1 MGKAERSLAF
11 NAVRIVKFGFPGL
24 DFSDPEG
31 KEVAQLDAFFE
42 SGESSD
48 RVRSTFSRSQRLPNP
63 KLLLEYGAGG
73 GTRQAVFP
81 PGAYSWWSLPVTWSV
96 AQAGPFTVSQGGV
109 AYYHGGFGATR
120 VRATLAGHLSA
131 EHALTANIIQV
142 EEDPRLADRWIAADA
157 SYWVRFRVRG
167 LADMAR
173 YQVAWAAQDRG
184 GQEPQVAWQAA
195 TTPFTRVGDA
205 EWVAENRFTVK
216 ASESSPPVRLLGNLS
231 AEVRGRGG
239 QAVLSYS
246 SRDLFLR
253 GREIVAFQLFAARG
267 KGPFEPAKDPTDLF
281 LPNDLTEA
289 KLLLAPYIAFRDG
302 RFYPLRTVDPTTTLE
317 VKLSDPSM
325 LRLSDV
331 LEVTPAGRSGSA
343 EVTGRIGG
351 ALEFGEGRTELVSPP
366 VRVNVHRLFLSTAE
380 ASGGRRV
387 YRLRVIG
394 PGESG
399 DYRAV
404 WIGEG
409 SARETPFRK
418 DAEGG
423 SVAELATTLRVEKVQ
438 VRRKGEATAELAAGR
453 WAVPQG
459 KIHLVAAEPP
469 VTTIKKATP
478 ADAGSLETLTECRER
493 ITAAMENLGLNPRAT
508 VDAYCRAEREQR
520 KQEIKAEREQQKAL
534 NRLTREL
541 GQRGEELV
549 VFGDTMRVGAAI
561 TGLPPEHWGNTYCQW
576 RLRLRGAE
584 ASPWALQLERDVTP
598 ILAVSPNEG
607 ACFNL
612 VSGIREG
619 FNPDVDVHVEL
630 VLRVSGGGVPTVE
643 SRWIGHAGR
652 FPEQRGR

>member
-1 MGKAERSLAF
+1 M
-11 NAVRIVKFGFPGL
+11 
-24 DFSDPEG
+24 
-31 KEVAQLDAFFE
+31 
-42 SGESSD
+42 
-48 RVRSTFSRSQRLPNP
+48 T
-63 KLLLEYGAGG
+63 
-73 GTRQAVFP
+73 
-81 PGAYSWWSLPVTWSV
+81 
-96 AQAGPFTVSQGGV
+96 
-109 AYYHGGFGATR
+109 
-120 VRATLAGHLSA
+120 
-131 EHALTANIIQV
+131 
-142 EEDPRLADRWIAADA
+142 
-157 SYWVRFRVRG
+157 
-167 LADMAR
+167 R
-173 YQVAWAAQDRG
+173 YQVAWSAVTRYWTLKDVDGEPSLADEEIG
-184 GQEPQVAWQAA
+184 GQGPVWQAA

-205 EWVAENRFTVK
+205 EWVAENRFTWK
-216 ASESSPPVRLLGNLS
+216 PSESSPIVGFGLLA
-231 AEVRGRGG
+231 AEVRGAGG

-267 KGPFEPAKDPTDLF
+267 KGPFEPVKDPADLF
-281 LPNDLTEA
+281 LPNDLA
-289 KLLLAPYIAFRDG
+289 DANLLLAPYVSFRDG
-302 RFYPLRTVDPTTTLE
+302 RSYPLRTVDDTIRLE

-331 LEVTPAGRSGSA
+331 LEVMPAWRSGSA

-351 ALEFGEGRTELVSPP
+351 DLDPLGKLEFGEGRTELVSPP
-366 VRVNVHRLFLSTAE
+366 VRVNLHRLFLSTAE

-394 PGESG
+394 PGEPG
-399 DYRAV
+399 GYRAV

-409 SARETPFRK
+409 SLRETAFQK

-423 SVAELATTLRVEKVQ
+423 FVAELATTLRVEKVQ
-438 VRRKGEATAELAAGR
+438 VRRKEEVVAELAAAR

-478 ADAGSLETLTECRER
+478 ADAASLETLAECRER

-534 NRLTREL
+534 NRLIREL
-541 GQRGEELV
+541 ERRGEELV

-584 ASPWALQLERDVTP
+584 ASPLALRLEREVTP

-630 VLRVSGGGVPTVE
+630 VLQVSRGGVPTVE